1 MYIHVHFDIH
11 SVQIHVNH
19 EDEDFKIFAHKLIN
33 KNYAM

>member
-1 MYIHVHFDIH
+1 MYTHVHFDIH
-11 SVQIHVNH
+11 SVQINH